1 MKEVKLNRE
10 THEIGPN
17 DIPEVKLEY
26 EELFLSD
33 TLDSRPYELF
43 IVSREGIRMRLDVR
57 SQRKIGAAFDIE
69 QFHRIDCEFGMM
81 AQFDQLLAGLNRC
94 LQRDPK
100 ETDMADLE
108 ALDGQ
113 CKLVEL
119 DEAVKNFASPELL
132 KGDN

>member
-10 THEIGPN
+10 AHEIGPS

-81 AQFDQLLAGLNRC
+81 AQFD
-94 LQRDPK
+94 
-100 ETDMADLE
+100 
-108 ALDGQ
+108 
-113 CKLVEL
+113 
-119 DEAVKNFASPELL
+119 
-132 KGDN
+132 